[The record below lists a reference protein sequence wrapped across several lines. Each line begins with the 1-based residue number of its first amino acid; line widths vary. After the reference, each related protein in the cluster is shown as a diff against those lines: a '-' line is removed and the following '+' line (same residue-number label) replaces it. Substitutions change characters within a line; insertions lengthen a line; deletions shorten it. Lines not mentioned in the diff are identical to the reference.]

1 MSDPPSP
8 AEENTNMPFG
18 MPAAP
23 LRWHIPRALKTA
35 VSGRSPNGLLVFV
48 PIGIAAGTFGWSAKA
63 VFALNFLAII
73 PLAPLITFSIDELS
87 PSLGHAF
94 GELMKPTSGN
104 AVELIVAIIAVSR
117 GHPLLARSSL
127 LGSILAYALLIL
139 GSSFFIAGYDKD
151 KVPFDKTMTNT
162 LSSLMMAVSFCLIVP
177 TVMAVTTDGPESQ
190 IDSDA
195 RILSHAISITLLI
208 IFGIY
213 LNFRA
218 WFLEHKVQTDHPH
231 EHPQNVGGADSRSTL
246 NPYATSCILLS
257 AILCAILCAFHLV
270 GSIDGLSQAL
280 EVNKTFISLVLI
292 PPVGYSARCVTIVGM
307 ARRCQMDLVMRSIIH
322 SILQITMLILPL
334 MVLLGWL
341 LDHHLELDFNIF
353 EATIFFLCLIVMTS
367 TIQDGKA
374 NYFDG
379 VMLMGTYVLIAAAFY
394 VRPDVWESLVPPSLA
409 GSKIGHLLAA
419 TRDIST

>member
-1 MSDPPSP
+1 
-8 AEENTNMPFG
+8 
-18 MPAAP
+18 
-23 LRWHIPRALKTA
+23 
-35 VSGRSPNGLLVFV
+35 
-48 PIGIAAGTFGWSAKA
+48 
-63 VFALNFLAII
+63 
-73 PLAPLITFSIDELS
+73 
-87 PSLGHAF
+87 
-94 GELMKPTSGN
+94 
-104 AVELIVAIIAVSR
+104 
-117 GHPLLARSSL
+117 
-127 LGSILAYALLIL
+127 
-139 GSSFFIAGYDKD
+139 
-151 KVPFDKTMTNT
+151 
-162 LSSLMMAVSFCLIVP
+162 MMAVSFCLIVP
-177 TVMAVTTDGPESQ
+177 TVMVVTTDGPESQ

-195 RILSHAISITLLI
+195 RILSHAISITLLV

-218 WFLEHKVQTDHPH
+218 WFLEHNVQTDHTH
-231 EHPQNVGGADSRSTL
+231 EHPQNAGGADSRSTL
-246 NPYATSCILLS
+246 NPYATTCILLS

-292 PPVGYSARCVTIVGM
+292 PTVGYSARCVTIVGM

-379 VMLMGTYVLIAAAFY
+379 VMLMGT
-394 VRPDVWESLVPPSLA
+394 
-409 GSKIGHLLAA
+409 
-419 TRDIST
+419 

>member
-1 MSDPPSP
+1 
-8 AEENTNMPFG
+8 

-23 LRWHIPRALKTA
+23 VQWHIPRALNTIL
-35 VSGRSPNGLLVFV
+35 SGRYTNRLLVFV
-48 PIGIAAGTFGWSAKA
+48 PIGIAAGTLGWPVEAI
-63 VFALNFLAII
+63 FALNFLAII

-87 PSLGHAF
+87 PSVGHAF

-104 AVELIVAIIAVSR
+104 AVEMIVAIIAVSR
-117 GHPLLARSSL
+117 GQPLLARSSL
-127 LGSILAYALLIL
+127 LGSILAYALLVL
-139 GSSFFIAGYDKD
+139 GSSFFIAGYDKH

-162 LSSLMMAVSFCLIVP
+162 LSSLMMAVSFSLLVP
-177 TVMAVTTDGPESQ
+177 TIMAVTTDGPESK

-195 RILSHAISITLLI
+195 RILSHAISITLLV

-218 WFLEHKVQTDHPH
+218 WFLEKNVHTNNESAH
-231 EHPQNVGGADSRSTL
+231 ENPQSAPREASTPTL
-246 NPYATSCILLS
+246 NFYATSCILIS
-257 AILCAILCAFHLV
+257 TILCAILCAFHLV

-280 EVNKTFISLVLI
+280 NINKTFISLVLI
-292 PPVGYSARCVTIVGM
+292 PPVGYSARCVTITGM

-334 MVLLGWL
+334 MVLLGWV
-341 LDHHLELDFNIF
+341 LEQPLTLDFNIF
-353 EATIFFLCLIVMTS
+353 QATIFFLSLIVMTS

-379 VMLMGTYVLIAAAFY
+379 VMLIGTYVLIAAAFY
-394 VRPDVWESLVPPSLA
+394 VRPDVWESLIPPNLA
-409 GSKIGHLLAA
+409 GSKIGHLLAVS
-419 TRDIST
+419 RDISA